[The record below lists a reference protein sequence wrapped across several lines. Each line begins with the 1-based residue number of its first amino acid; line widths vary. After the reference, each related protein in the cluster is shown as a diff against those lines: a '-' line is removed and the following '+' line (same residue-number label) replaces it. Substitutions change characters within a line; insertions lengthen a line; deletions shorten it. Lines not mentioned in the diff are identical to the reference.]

1 MSDNV
6 NTENEN
12 SFYSQDEIDNI
23 IGDSGLYG
31 YNSGKGYSQ
40 LTYSGFNNDNSKL
53 SFAKPLIGI
62 DNHRVKQSYD
72 YYTFGNDSGV
82 SSGVNNG
89 VGNSEST
96 GSDTGVNT
104 SPDTG
109 VNTSPDTS
117 VNNGASNGVDMSPIT
132 SPNTNAS
139 TGVNNG
145 VSNGVD
151 TSPNTDANTGVNNDA
166 SNSANTSPSTGAS
179 NGVSDNADNSV
190 DTSVDTSIN
199 VSPNPSPNK
208 QLNMMDYINSLFN
221 SYSSANNE
229 TVNIVSNNKP
239 VEKVIEET
247 PFFNWVIT
255 NDFNNEQRSPET
267 QEAIKKETIVT
278 STDYD
283 QLLNDYYNSE
293 NASGSNVPRIYDL
306 HNDLVFKLDKY
317 RKENIGRNE
326 YNGTL
331 EDKFI
336 IYNKDLY
343 TMPVVESFD
352 NPFITVGDISKALN
366 KNITPAN
373 FNDEETVTMDIWSKV
388 KYFCNSF
395 MNLIR
400 DIYLL
405 FTGNYHTGTG
415 SNVFEDLQSIFL
427 QPNRL
432 IALGVILLL
441 ISFFVFLKKK

>member
-1 MSDNV
+1 MSDDV
-6 NTENEN
+6 NKETES

-23 IGDSGLYG
+23 LGDSGLYG

-40 LTYSGFNNDNSKL
+40 LTFSGINDNNSKL
-53 SFAKPLIGI
+53 SFTKPLIGI

-72 YYTFGNDSGV
+72 YYTFGNGNSVNTGVNSGTNNSTSDGVNSGV
-82 SSGVNNG
+82 DTSANTSPNTSSDTSVNTSVDNDVSTSPNTSPNTGVNNSANNSVNNG
-89 VGNSEST
+89 VDTGIDTST
-96 GSDTGVNT
+96 NTGTNTGVNT
-104 SPDTG
+104 S
-109 VNTSPDTS
+109 
-117 VNNGASNGVDMSPIT
+117 A
-132 SPNTNAS
+132 
-139 TGVNNG
+139 
-145 VSNGVD
+145 
-151 TSPNTDANTGVNNDA
+151 
-166 SNSANTSPSTGAS
+166 
-179 NGVSDNADNSV
+179 SDNVNNSV
-190 DTSVDTSIN
+190 DTSVNNSQ
-199 VSPNPSPNK
+199 NK
-208 QLNMMDYINSLFN
+208 QLNMIDYINNLFN
-221 SYSSANNE
+221 SYSSASNE
-229 TVNIVSNNKP
+229 TVDIVSNKP

-267 QEAIKKETIVT
+267 QEAIKKETTVT
-278 STDYD
+278 LTDYD

-415 SNVFEDLQSIFL
+415 SNVFEDIQSIFL

>member
-1 MSDNV
+1 MSDDV
-6 NTENEN
+6 NKEIG
-12 SFYSQDEIDNI
+12 SSYYSQDEIDNI
-23 IGDSGLYG
+23 ISDSGLYG
-31 YNSGKGYSQ
+31 YNSGRGYSQ
-40 LTYSGFNNDNSKL
+40 LTFSGYGSNNSEL

-62 DNHRVKQSYD
+62 DRHRVKQSYD
-72 YYTFGNDSGV
+72 YYTFGNGV
-82 SSGVNNG
+82 ANG
-89 VGNSEST
+89 VGNN
-96 GSDTGVNT
+96 V
-104 SPDTG
+104 
-109 VNTSPDTS
+109 
-117 VNNGASNGVDMSPIT
+117 
-132 SPNTNAS
+132 
-139 TGVNNG
+139 
-145 VSNGVD
+145 
-151 TSPNTDANTGVNNDA
+151 NTGVNNSVNNNITSA
-166 SNSANTSPSTGAS
+166 NTSINAGVNNSANTVVNTGVNNSVNNGVNNNINTSVNNSANAGVNTDVNTDINTNVNNDVNNSTNTSVNTNTNTGA
-179 NGVSDNADNSV
+179 NTNATI
-190 DTSVDTSIN
+190 DTNTSA
-199 VSPNPSPNK
+199 NK
-208 QLNMMDYINSLFN
+208 QLNTIDYINNLFN
-221 SYSSANNE
+221 SYSSASDK
-229 TVNIVSNNKP
+229 TVNIINNKP

-247 PFFNWVIT
+247 PFFNWVVT

-267 QEAIKKETIVT
+267 QEAIKKETTVT
-278 STDYD
+278 LTDYD

-293 NASGSNVPRIYDL
+293 NASGSNVPGVYDL
-306 HNDLVFKLDKY
+306 HKDLVFKLDKY

-352 NPFITVGDISKALN
+352 NPFITVGDISKVLD

-373 FNDEETVTMDIWSKV
+373 FNNEETVTMDIWSKV

-441 ISFFVFLKKK
+441 ISLFVFLKRK

>member
-1 MSDNV
+1 MSDDV
-6 NTENEN
+6 NKETES

-23 IGDSGLYG
+23 LGDSGLYG
-31 YNSGKGYSQ
+31 YNSGKGSSQ
-40 LTYSGFNNDNSKL
+40 LTFSGINDNNSKL
-53 SFAKPLIGI
+53 SFTKPLIGI

-72 YYTFGNDSGV
+72 YYTFGNGNSVNTGVNSGTNNSTSDGVNSGV
-82 SSGVNNG
+82 DTSANTSPNTSSDTSVNTSVDNDVSTSPNTSPNTGVNNSANNSVNNG
-89 VGNSEST
+89 VDTGIDTST
-96 GSDTGVNT
+96 NTGTNTGVNT
-104 SPDTG
+104 S
-109 VNTSPDTS
+109 
-117 VNNGASNGVDMSPIT
+117 A
-132 SPNTNAS
+132 
-139 TGVNNG
+139 
-145 VSNGVD
+145 
-151 TSPNTDANTGVNNDA
+151 
-166 SNSANTSPSTGAS
+166 
-179 NGVSDNADNSV
+179 SDNVNNSV
-190 DTSVDTSIN
+190 DTSVNNSQ
-199 VSPNPSPNK
+199 NK
-208 QLNMMDYINSLFN
+208 QLNMIDYINNLFN
-221 SYSSANNE
+221 SYSSASNE
-229 TVNIVSNNKP
+229 TVDIVSNKP

-267 QEAIKKETIVT
+267 QEAIKKETTVT
-278 STDYD
+278 LTDYD

-415 SNVFEDLQSIFL
+415 SNVFEDIQSIFL